1 MIKTGFSRLCINPP
15 LGTPITGYF
24 EERYTKGIL
33 DDLYVSAI
41 AFDDSEKKAL
51 LISIDSLMFTKKQ
64 CDHMRSVISEYTKV
78 PFDGIFISCSH
89 THTGPLYDYDHITK
103 TQGDKIYD
111 GFMINQ
117 MRDAAMF
124 AIGDLKKSDFSIG
137 EGKADRIS
145 FIRRFRMKDGSVM
158 TNPGID
164 RDDIDHPLGTANE
177 TVKLV
182 KIEREGGDDIY
193 IVNFG
198 VHPDTVGGEYISADF
213 PGFVRST
220 TEAALPG
227 IKCVFLNGA
236 QGDVNHINPFPT
248 AAEKNGTFIDFD
260 GVPRGYEH
268 ARHMGMK
275 IAGAVLGI
283 CAKTENVVSDKIS
296 YNSCTVTIASN
307 AENHKIDEARKICD
321 LHNSGRDSE
330 LPYEAMELT
339 TAVAEAARIV
349 DLYNG
354 PESFDFCLSTLKLG
368 QIAFAGLPGEP
379 FTEIGRRIEKS
390 SPFKSTLVCCLTN
403 GGDTYFPT
411 SSAYDEG
418 GYEARSSFLK
428 KGADNILVDGFQK
441 LFEELA

>member
-33 DDLYVSAI
+33 DDLFVSTV
-41 AFDDSEKKAL
+41 AFDDGEKKAV
-51 LISIDSLMFTKKQ
+51 IIAIDALMFTKKQ
-64 CDHMRSVISEYTKV
+64 CDYMRQVVSEYTKV

-89 THTGPLYDYDHITK
+89 THTGPIYDFDHINK
-103 TQGDKIYD
+103 SYGDKTYD
-111 GFMINQ
+111 AFMINQ
-117 MRDAAMF
+117 MRDCAMY
-124 AIGDLKKSDFSIG
+124 ALNNLKEASFSIG
-137 EGKADRIS
+137 EGKADKIS

-158 TNPGID
+158 TNPGIG
-164 RDDIDHPLGTANE
+164 RDDIDHPLGTAND
-177 TVKLV
+177 TVKLI
-182 KIEREGGDDIY
+182 KIERPDADDIY

-220 TEAALPG
+220 IENAMPDV
-227 IKCVFLNGA
+227 KCVFLNGA

-248 AAEKNGTFIDFD
+248 EADKKGTFTDFD
-260 GVPRGYEH
+260 GVLRGYDH
-268 ARHMGMK
+268 AKHMGMK

-283 CAKTENVVSDKIS
+283 CLKTEDVTSDKIS
-296 YNSCTVTIASN
+296 YNSCIVTIASN
-307 AENHKIDEARKICD
+307 AENDKYDEAKKICE
-321 LHNSGRDSE
+321 LHEAGRDEE
-330 LPYEAMELT
+330 LPFKAMELT

-354 PESFDFCLSTLKLG
+354 PDSFDFCLTTLKIGEL
-368 QIAFAGLPGEP
+368 AFAGLPGEP
-379 FTEIGRRIEKS
+379 FTEIGRRIEAC
-390 SPFKSTLVCCLTN
+390 SPFKSTFVCCLTN

-428 KGADNILVDGFQK
+428 KGADDILVDAFNK
-441 LFEELA
+441 LFEELQ